1 MATEL
6 TKPIKISP
14 SEVPTNLQEEMATT
28 GGVFKSELD
37 KLEEPLSF
45 KELEELG
52 TKSVETARSNK
63 LDIISD
69 TVGEPVTNADFK
81 FNYKDMVLNFDL
93 SRSRSF
99 VNRRDKFLSY
109 YPEGEFIRNQ
119 VTVGNKTLDLEMYKY
134 DKNDKGYKL
143 VEPFGLEAS
152 DFAELM
158 GTIVDEQLLGEGLA
172 LVGMTSGAPLADN
185 LKKGDPKSKK
195 SLLDRLS
202 KLRIRGV
209 PIGNAARIFLG
220 SYLGVKT
227 KDTVEALRGYGEGD
241 FTDEINFKDYFTE
254 KDDYFTAALSS
265 GFYGVTKFAGDVI
278 FKGKRPGTIEI
289 TPELVAAANRLGM
302 DPLIFAQ
309 LAVNPQ
315 IRNIYTQAEGF
326 TSFVKDTEKKQI
338 ESIVNSF
345 QSGKNP
351 FKDLKIREDLNI
363 DMQDLINVQTTLA
376 NDIKKNLKINFN
388 IKDGNIDMAAAD
400 KALAQSVANYNLIA
414 NKAINNFTTKATN
427 SAVNSKNY
435 TININ
440 GFKNVFTKEVNKLK
454 SFVATDEKKVV
465 PSGKK
470 GQPQKEVPVEAP
482 YKTTPKE
489 FIKIEETLNTINRT
503 INSVN
508 DPKLLNLK
516 TLYKVRDDLYN
527 IMYNPNAKPE
537 IIAAATNMH
546 KNLDRLLDPK
556 NGLIKGDA
564 VFIHNIDL
572 LNSQV
577 RNSEIVNGMNKIRQA
592 LVAGDDID
600 GFVKTMIKPNNT
612 HNILAIKEMFRLP
625 ENASNAEKIANEKLF
640 NTIKNY
646 WITSTVKSKNGDKIL
661 NDFLINDKK
670 SLEVLLGP
678 NYETKVADLLKLSK
692 TSKRLEDGIAAQALS
707 NKATSTEFINGIIK
721 NATKGDFGTNASV
734 KDMINEFGGINS
746 KLVNDIRNN
755 ILKDIFKRS
764 SKIEEKGGKKL
775 FTEVLDVK
783 KFADNIKKLRENEN
797 LTEFFTDDQIQALLT
812 YEQYSRAVGGN
823 LGVGGELAKAE
834 QTAQLVQK
842 FNIIDTGLTI
852 LKYDVLA
859 RILSS
864 PVTAKQLLKLTP
876 DGYNSANIAVLQTA
890 LVRLEEELF
899 EKAMGEN
906 QINDTGVI
914 SKPVK
919 ITPDKDV
926 KVVPTEQPIEVP
938 SGNVNQP
945 VNVSRLGQTNVTSP
959 LDLAAINPNTMDR
972 GRQLFSGP
980 GEITFASKGGIMNSR
995 KIMQR
1000 VI

>member
-972 GRQLFSGP
+972 GRQLFNRP

-1000 VI
+1000 

>member
-6 TKPIKISP
+6 SSPIEVSP
-14 SEVPTNLQEEMATT
+14 SETPPDFQEKLATT
-28 GGVFKSELD
+28 KGVFKSELD
-37 KLEEPLSF
+37 KLEKPLSF

-52 TKSVETARSNK
+52 TKSVKTAINNK

-81 FNYKDMVLNFDL
+81 FNLKDMALNFDL
-93 SRSRSF
+93 SRNRSF
-99 VNRRDKFLSY
+99 ANRKNKFLSY

-119 VTVGNKTLDLEMYKY
+119 VTVGNKTLNLEMYKY
-134 DKNDKGYKL
+134 DKNDRGYKL
-143 VEPFGLEAS
+143 VEPFGLEGS

-158 GTIVDEQLLGEGLA
+158 GTIVDEQLVGEGLA
-172 LVGMTSGAPLADN
+172 LVGAGGA
-185 LKKGDPKSKK
+185 
-195 SLLDRLS
+195 LS
-202 KLRIRGV
+202 PQNALNKLRIGPV
-209 PIGNAARIFLG
+209 PIGPAAKLLLG

-241 FTDEINFKDYFTE
+241 FADEINFKDYFTE

-265 GFYGVTKFAGDVI
+265 GFYGVTKFAGDVL

-289 TPELVAAANRLGM
+289 TPQLVAAADRLGL

-326 TSFVKDTEKKQI
+326 TSFVKKLERGQI
-338 ESIVNSF
+338 DSIIKSF

-351 FKDLKIREDLNI
+351 FTDLKIREDLNI
-363 DMQDLINVQTTLA
+363 DMQDLVNVQTTLA

-400 KALAQSVANYNLIA
+400 KALTESVTNYNLIA

-427 SAVNSKNY
+427 SAVKSGDY
-435 TININ
+435 VININ
-440 GFKNVFTKEVNKLK
+440 GFKNVFTREINKLK
-454 SFVATDEKKVV
+454 SNVTTKDVIEK
-465 PSGKK
+465 GKK
-470 GQPQKEVPVEAP
+470 KGEFVEAP
-482 YKTTPKE
+482 YKTTPQD
-489 FIKIEETLNTINRT
+489 FVKIEETLNTINRT

-516 TLYKVRDDLYN
+516 TLYKVRNDLYD
-527 IMYNPNAKPE
+527 IMYNSKSKPE
-537 IIAAATNMH
+537 IIAAATEMH
-546 KNLDRLLDPK
+546 KNLDKLLDPK
-556 NGLIKGDA
+556 NGFIKGDA
-564 VFIHNIDL
+564 TFIHNVDL

-577 RNSEIVNGMNKIRQA
+577 KNSEVVNGMNKIRQA
-592 LVAGDDID
+592 LVAGDDMD
-600 GFVKTMIKPNNT
+600 GFVKAMIKPNNT

-625 ENASNAEKIANEKLF
+625 EDASDAAKVANEKLF

-678 NYETKVADLLKLSK
+678 NYETKVTELLELSK
-692 TSKRLEDGIAAQALS
+692 RQRKVEEGIAAQAIGS
-707 NKATSTEFINGIIK
+707 KATSTEFINGIIK
-721 NATKGDFGTNASV
+721 NAQKGDFGTNVSV
-734 KDMINEFGGINS
+734 KSMIDEFGGINS

-755 ILKDIFKRS
+755 ILKDIFQKS
-764 SKIEEKGGKKL
+764 SKIEEKGGEKL
-775 FTEVLDVK
+775 FQEVLDVK
-783 KFADNIKKLRENEN
+783 LFANNIKKLRESEN
-797 LTEFFTDDQIQALLT
+797 LKEFFTDDQIQALLA

-842 FNIIDTGLTI
+842 FDIIGTGLTI

-859 RILSS
+859 RLLSS
-864 PVTAKQLLKLTP
+864 PVTAKKLMELTP
-876 DGYNSANIAVLQTA
+876 DGYNSKNISILQTA

-906 QINDTGVI
+906 QLNDVGVVGDSI
-914 SKPVK
+914 E

-926 KVVPTEQPIEVP
+926 KVVPPEPINVP
-938 SGNVNQP
+938 SGNVNEP
-945 VNVSRLGQTNVTSP
+945 INVSRLGQTSIAQPVNNI
-959 LDLAAINPNTMDR
+959 AAADPNTMDR
-972 GRQLFSGP
+972 GKQLFNRP
-980 GEITFASKGGIMNSR
+980 GEITFASKGGIMNAR

>member
-864 PVTAKQLLKLTP
+864 PVTAKQLIKLTP

-945 VNVSRLGQTNVTSP
+945 VNVSRLGQTNVTPP

-972 GRQLFSGP
+972 GKQLFSGP
-980 GEITFASKGGIMNSR
+980 NEITFASKGGIMNAR

>member
-81 FNYKDMVLNFDL
+81 FNLKDMALNYDL

-202 KLRIRGV
+202 RLRIRGV

-289 TPELVAAANRLGM
+289 TPQLVAAADRLGM

-427 SAVNSKNY
+427 SAVKSGDY
-435 TININ
+435 VININ
-440 GFKNVFTKEVNKLK
+440 GFKNVFTREINKLK
-454 SFVATDEKKVV
+454 SNVTTKDVIEK
-465 PSGKK
+465 GKK
-470 GQPQKEVPVEAP
+470 KGEFVETS
-482 YKTTPKE
+482 YKTTPKD
-489 FIKIEETLNTINRT
+489 FVKIEETLNTINRT

-864 PVTAKQLLKLTP
+864 PVTAKQLIKLTP

-919 ITPDKDV
+919 ITPDRDV

-945 VNVSRLGQTNVTSP
+945 VNVSRLGQTNVTPP

-972 GRQLFSGP
+972 GKQLFSGP
-980 GEITFASKGGIMNSR
+980 NEITFASKGGIMNAR

>member
-6 TKPIKISP
+6 SSPIEVSP
-14 SEVPTNLQEEMATT
+14 SETPPDFQEKLATT
-28 GGVFKSELD
+28 GGVFESELD
-37 KLEEPLSF
+37 KSEKPLGF
-45 KELEELG
+45 KELQELG
-52 TKSVETARSNK
+52 TKSAEKAISNK

-81 FNYKDMVLNFDL
+81 FNLKDMALNFDL

-99 VNRRDKFLSY
+99 VNRKNKFLSY

-119 VTVGNKTLDLEMYKY
+119 VTVGNKTLNLEMYKY

-172 LVGMTSGAPLADN
+172 LVGAGGALSPNNPLNRLRVGPVPVGPA
-185 LKKGDPKSKK
+185 LK
-195 SLLDRLS
+195 LL
-202 KLRIRGV
+202 
-209 PIGNAARIFLG
+209 LG

-241 FTDEINFKDYFTE
+241 FADEINFKDYFTE

-265 GFYGVTKFAGDVI
+265 GFYGVTKFAGDVL

-289 TPELVAAANRLGM
+289 TPELVAAANRLGL

-315 IRNIYTQAEGF
+315 IRNIFSQAEGF
-326 TSFVKDTEKKQI
+326 TSFVKDTQRDQI
-338 ESIVNSF
+338 DSIIKSF

-363 DMQDLINVQTTLA
+363 DLQDLINVQATLA

-400 KALAQSVANYNLIA
+400 KALAESVTNYNLIA
-414 NKAINNFTTKATN
+414 NKAINNFTNKATN
-427 SAVNSKNY
+427 SAVKSGDY
-435 TININ
+435 TINLA
-440 GFKNVFTKEVNKLK
+440 GFKQVFSREINKLK
-454 SFVATDEKKVV
+454 SFVATDEKKIV

-482 YKTTPKE
+482 YKTTPSD
-489 FIKIEETLNTINRT
+489 FVKIEETLNTINRT

-508 DPKLLNLK
+508 DPKLLNFK
-516 TLYKVRDDLYN
+516 TLYKIRDDLYN

-546 KNLDRLLDPK
+546 RNLDKLLDPK

-577 RNSEIVNGMNKIRQA
+577 RNSEVINGMNKIRQA

-625 ENASNAEKIANEKLF
+625 EDASNAEKIANEKLF

-646 WITSTVKSKNGDKIL
+646 WITSTVKSRNGDKIL

-678 NYETKVADLLKLSK
+678 NYETRVAELLELSK
-692 TSKRLEDGIAAQALS
+692 KQRKVEEGIAAQAIGS
-707 NKATSTEFINGIIK
+707 KATSTEFVNGIIK
-721 NATKGDFGTNASV
+721 KTSEGNFGTNVSV
-734 KDMINEFGGINS
+734 KDMIDEFGGINS

-764 SKIEEKGGKKL
+764 SKIEEKGGEKL
-775 FTEVLDVK
+775 FQEVLDVK

-797 LTEFFTDDQIQALLT
+797 LTEFFTDDQIQALLA

-823 LGVGGELAKAE
+823 LGIGGELAKAE

-842 FNIIDTGLTI
+842 FDIIGTGLTI
-852 LKYDVLA
+852 LKYEVLA
-859 RILSS
+859 RLLSS
-864 PVTAKQLLKLTP
+864 PITAKKLMELTP
-876 DGYNSANIAVLQTA
+876 DGYNSKNISILQTA

-899 EKAMGEN
+899 EKAMGDN
-906 QINDTGVI
+906 QLNDVGVVGDTI
-914 SKPVK
+914 E
-919 ITPDKDV
+919 ITPDRDV
-926 KVVPTEQPIEVP
+926 KVVPPDQPIEVP

-945 VNVSRLGQTNVTSP
+945 VNVSRLGQTNVTPP

-980 GEITFASKGGIMNSR
+980 NEITFASKGGIMNAR

>member
-1 MATEL
+1 MAIEL
-6 TKPIKISP
+6 LPPIEVTPSQTSPDFQEKI
-14 SEVPTNLQEEMATT
+14 ATT
-28 GGVFKSELD
+28 GGVFESELD

-45 KELEELG
+45 KELDELG
-52 TKSVETARSNK
+52 VKSAEKAISNK

-81 FNYKDMVLNFDL
+81 FNLKDMALNFDL

-99 VNRRDKFLSY
+99 VNRKNKFLSY

-119 VTVGNKTLDLEMYKY
+119 VTVGNKTLNLEMYKY
-134 DKNDKGYKL
+134 DKNDEGYKL

-172 LVGMTSGAPLADN
+172 LVGGASLSPSNPLN
-185 LKKGDPKSKK
+185 
-195 SLLDRLS
+195 RL
-202 KLRIRGV
+202 RVGPV
-209 PIGNAARIFLG
+209 PIGPAIKLLLG

-241 FTDEINFKDYFTE
+241 FADEINFKDYFTE
-254 KDDYFTAALSS
+254 KDDYLTAALSS
-265 GFYGVTKFAGDVI
+265 GFYGVTKFAGDVL

-289 TPELVAAANRLGM
+289 TPELVAAANRLGL

-315 IRNIYTQAEGF
+315 IRNIFSQAEGF
-326 TSFVKDTEKKQI
+326 TSFVKDTQRGQI
-338 ESIVNSF
+338 DSIIKSF

-351 FKDLKIREDLNI
+351 FTDLKLREALNI

-400 KALAQSVANYNLIA
+400 KALAESVTNYNLIA
-414 NKAINNFTTKATN
+414 NKAIDGFIKDATK
-427 SAVNSKNY
+427 SAVDSKNY
-435 TININ
+435 TINIA
-440 GFKNVFTKEVNKLK
+440 GFKQVFGREINKLK
-454 SFVATDEKKVV
+454 SFVATDEKKLV

-482 YKTTPKE
+482 YKTTPSD
-489 FIKIEETLNTINRT
+489 FVKIEETLNTINRT
-503 INSVN
+503 INTVN
-508 DPKLLNLK
+508 DPKLLNFK
-516 TLYKVRDDLYN
+516 TLYKIRDDLYN

-577 RNSEIVNGMNKIRQA
+577 RNSEIINGMNKIRQA
-592 LVAGDDID
+592 LIAGDDID

-625 ENASNAEKIANEKLF
+625 EDASNAEKIANEKLF

-646 WITSTVKSKNGDKIL
+646 WITSTVKSRNGDKIL

-678 NYETKVADLLKLSK
+678 NYETRVAELLELSK
-692 TSKRLEDGIAAQALS
+692 KQRKVEEGIAAQAIGS
-707 NKATSTEFINGIIK
+707 KATSTEFINGIIK
-721 NATKGDFGTNASV
+721 NASKGDFGTNASV
-734 KDMINEFGGINS
+734 KDMIDEFGGVNS

-755 ILKDIFKRS
+755 ILKDIFKKS
-764 SKIEEKGGKKL
+764 SKIEEKGGEKL
-775 FTEVLDVK
+775 FQEVLDVK
-783 KFADNIKKLRENEN
+783 SFADNIKKLRENEN
-797 LTEFFTDDQIQALLT
+797 LKEFFTDDQIQALLA

-823 LGVGGELAKAE
+823 LGIGGELAKAE
-834 QTAQLVQK
+834 QTSKLVQK
-842 FNIIDTGLTI
+842 FDIIGTGLTI
-852 LKYDVLA
+852 LKYEVLA
-859 RILSS
+859 RLLSS
-864 PVTAKQLLKLTP
+864 PITAKKLMELTP
-876 DGYNSANIAVLQTA
+876 DGYNSKNIAILQTA

-899 EKAMGEN
+899 EKAMGDN
-906 QINDTGVI
+906 QLNDVGVVGDAI
-914 SKPVK
+914 E
-919 ITPDKDV
+919 ITPDRDV
-926 KVVPTEQPIEVP
+926 KVVPPDQPIEVP

-945 VNVSRLGQTNVTSP
+945 VNVSRLGQTNVTPP

-972 GRQLFSGP
+972 GRQLFNRP

>member
-6 TKPIKISP
+6 TKPIELSP
-14 SEVPTNLQEEMATT
+14 SQVSGDLQENLTTT
-28 GGVFKSELD
+28 GNVFESEYEKKSEELGR
-37 KLEEPLSF
+37 PLT
-45 KELEELG
+45 LEELDQIG
-52 TKSVETARSNK
+52 KKSVETATSNK

-69 TVGEPVTNADFK
+69 TVGEPVTNSDFK
-81 FNYKDMVLNFDL
+81 FNKKDLGLNYDL
-93 SRSRSF
+93 SRSKSF

-119 VTVGNKTLDLEMYKY
+119 VSVGNKTLDLEMYKY

-143 VEPFGLEAS
+143 VEPFGLEPS

-158 GTIVDEQLLGEGLA
+158 GTIVDEQLIGEGLA
-172 LVGMTSGAPLADN
+172 LVGAGGALSPTNPLN
-185 LKKGDPKSKK
+185 
-195 SLLDRLS
+195 
-202 KLRIRGV
+202 KLRIGPI
-209 PIGNAARIFLG
+209 PIGPAAKIFLG

-241 FTDEINFKDYFTE
+241 FADEINFKDYFTE

-265 GFYGVTKFAGDVI
+265 GFYKLTKFAGDVL
-278 FKGKRPGTIEI
+278 FQGKRPGTIEI
-289 TPELVAAANRLGM
+289 TPQLVAAADRLGM

-326 TSFVKDTEKKQI
+326 TSFVKKIERKQI
-338 ESIVNSF
+338 DSIIDSF

-376 NDIKKNLKINFN
+376 NDIKKNLKINFS

-400 KALAQSVANYNLIA
+400 KALAESVTNYNLIA
-414 NKAINNFTTKATN
+414 NKAIDGFTKDATK
-427 SAVNSKNY
+427 SAVASGDFV
-435 TININ
+435 INLA
-440 GFKNVFTKEVNKLK
+440 GFKQVFGREINKLK
-454 SFVATDEKKVV
+454 SFVATDEKKIV

-470 GQPQKEVPVEAP
+470 GEATKEVPVEAP
-482 YKTTPKE
+482 YKTTPSE
-489 FIKIEETLNTINRT
+489 FVKIEETLDTINRT

-516 TLYKVRDDLYN
+516 TLYKIRDDLYN

-537 IIAAATNMH
+537 IIAAATSMH
-546 KNLDRLLDPK
+546 KNLDSLLDPK
-556 NGLIKGDA
+556 NGLLKGDA
-564 VFIHNIDL
+564 NFIHNIDL

-577 RNSEIVNGMNKIRQA
+577 RNSEVVNGMNKIRQA
-592 LVAGDDID
+592 LIAGDDID

-625 ENASNAEKIANEKLF
+625 ENASNAEKVANEKLF

-678 NYETKVADLLKLSK
+678 NYESKIDDLLKISK
-692 TSKRLEDGIAAQALS
+692 ISKKLEDGIAAQAIGS
-707 NKATSTEFINGIIK
+707 KATSTEFVNGIIK
-721 NATKGDFGTNASV
+721 NASKGDFGTNASIR
-734 KDMINEFGGINS
+734 DMIDEFGGINS

-755 ILKDIFKRS
+755 ILKDIFKKS
-764 SKIEEKGGKKL
+764 SKIEEKGGEKL
-775 FTEVLDVK
+775 FQEVLDVK

-797 LTEFFTDDQIQALLT
+797 LKEFFTDDQIQALLT

-842 FNIIDTGLTI
+842 FNVIDTGLTI
-852 LKYDVLA
+852 LKYDLLA
-859 RILSS
+859 RILSN
-864 PVTAKQLLKLTP
+864 PVSAKKLTELTP
-876 DGYNSANIAVLQTA
+876 DGVTSKNLSIIQTA
-890 LVRLEEELF
+890 LVRLEEELA
-899 EKAMGEN
+899 EKGMGEN
-906 QINDTGVI
+906 QINDTGVLT
-914 SKPVK
+914 KPVE
-919 ITPDKDV
+919 ISPDKDV

-945 VNVSRLGQTNVTSP
+945 VNVSRLGQTNITPPVS
-959 LDLAAINPNTMDR
+959 LAAADPSVMDR
-972 GRQLFSGP
+972 GRQLFSGSN
-980 GEITFASKGGIMNSR
+980 EITFASKGGIMNTR

>member
-1 MATEL
+1 MAVEI
-6 TKPIKISP
+6 TKPIEISP
-14 SEVPTNLQEEMATT
+14 SEIPAGLQEEMATT
-28 GGVFKSELD
+28 EGVFKSELD

-81 FNYKDMVLNFDL
+81 FNLKDMALNFDL

-195 SLLDRLS
+195 SLKGKILDRIS
-202 KLRIRGV
+202 RLRIRGV

-289 TPELVAAANRLGM
+289 TPELVAAAERLGM
-302 DPLIFAQ
+302 KPLIFAQ

-338 ESIVNSF
+338 DSIINSF

-376 NDIKKNLKINFN
+376 NDIKKGLKINFN

-400 KALAQSVANYNLIA
+400 KALAQSVTNYNLIA

-427 SAVNSKNY
+427 SAVKSGDY
-435 TININ
+435 VININ
-440 GFKNVFTKEVNKLK
+440 GFKNVFTREINKLK
-454 SFVATDEKKVV
+454 SNVTTKDVIEK
-465 PSGKK
+465 GKK
-470 GQPQKEVPVEAP
+470 KGEFVEAP
-482 YKTTPKE
+482 YKTTPKD
-489 FIKIEETLNTINRT
+489 FVKIEETLNTINRT

-527 IMYNPNAKPE
+527 IMYDPNAKSE

-577 RNSEIVNGMNKIRQA
+577 RNSEIINGMNKIRQA

-646 WITSTVKSKNGDKIL
+646 WITSTIKSKNGDKIL

-678 NYETKVADLLKLSK
+678 NYETKVAELLELSK

-721 NATKGDFGTNASV
+721 NATKGDFGTNVSV
-734 KDMINEFGGINS
+734 KGMIDEFGGINS

-864 PVTAKQLLKLTP
+864 PVTAKQLIKLTP

-899 EKAMGEN
+899 EKATGEN

-914 SKPVK
+914 TKPVE
-919 ITPDKDV
+919 IVPDKDV

-945 VNVSRLGQTNVTSP
+945 VNVSRLGQTNVTPP
-959 LDLAAINPNTMDR
+959 LDLAAINPNTMER
-972 GRQLFSGP
+972 GRQLFNRP
-980 GEITFASKGGIMNSR
+980 GEITFASKGGIMNAR